1 MRDRRGAG
9 DGEMAIRKIFTYPER
24 ILRTRSKPVEI
35 VDDDVR
41 RLVDDMAETMYAAP
55 GVGLAANQ
63 VGVAKRIAVVD
74 VTHPDGAPKLYVLVN
89 PEIVFRSGEIVW
101 EEGCLSFPGFR
112 VDVERAA
119 RVVVR
124 ALDRSGKSFELDADD
139 FLAIAI
145 QHEMDHLDGITL
157 ADKVSFLKR
166 KMMVRELAKAREA
179 S

>member
-1 MRDRRGAG
+1 
-9 DGEMAIRKIFTYPER
+9 MATRKIFTYPER
-24 ILRTRSKPVEI
+24 ILKTRSAPVEV

-55 GVGLAANQ
+55 GIGLAANQ
-63 VGVAKRIAVVD
+63 VGVAKRVAVVD

-89 PEIVFRSGEIVW
+89 PVIVSRSGEILW
-101 EEGCLSFPGFR
+101 EEGCLSFPGFH
-112 VDVERAA
+112 VDVDRAA
-119 RVVVR
+119 HVVVR
-124 ALDRSGKSFELDADD
+124 ALDRSGKRFEVEADD
-139 FLAIAI
+139 LLAVAM
-145 QHEMDHLDGITL
+145 QHEIDHLDGVTL